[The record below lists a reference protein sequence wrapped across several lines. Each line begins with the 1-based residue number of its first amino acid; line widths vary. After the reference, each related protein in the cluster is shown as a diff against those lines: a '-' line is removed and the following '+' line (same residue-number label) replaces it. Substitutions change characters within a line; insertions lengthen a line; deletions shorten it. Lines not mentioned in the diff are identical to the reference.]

1 MTLTRSPDTGFDI
14 VLLGS
19 DQRPQKNASHQVP
32 GGFIC
37 FVEGRAKAKLHVGD
51 RILQVN
57 GMVVTLQTCKAV
69 RQLIQKAPGLE
80 VELSVKHDPEGFLAM
95 MQELQ
100 QQGESPA
107 QVLRQALQQE
117 GQEHRDIACDIFD
130 NIDDAAPEER
140 YRWPR
145 RQLMVRTPRP
155 VRKLRH
161 GKHSKLSN
169 K

>member
-1 MTLTRSPDTGFDI
+1 M
-14 VLLGS
+14 
-19 DQRPQKNASHQVP
+19 
-32 GGFIC
+32 
-37 FVEGRAKAKLHVGD
+37 
-51 RILQVN
+51 
-57 GMVVTLQTCKAV
+57 
-69 RQLIQKAPGLE
+69 
-80 VELSVKHDPEGFLAM
+80 KHDPEGFLAM

-145 RQLMVRTPRP
+145 RQLMVRTPGETRSDVIPLTP
-155 VRKLRH
+155 VQRKRR
-161 GKHSKLSN
+161 GKAGQRAFQPIAQ
-169 K
+169 